1 MRTRDKLALLV
12 ALAAAAAASLA
23 AAESESEGEADGD
36 GRNLHELPT
45 LHNPYRSRGA
55 SLVYKTF
62 HHRDRIQWGIGRM
75 KNDKLFQI
83 I

>member
-62 HHRDRIQWGIGRM
+62 HHRDLIQWGI
-75 KNDKLFQI
+75 NLI
-83 I
+83 WT

>member
-12 ALAAAAAASLA
+12 ALAAAVASLA

-62 HHRDRIQWGIGRM
+62 HHRDLIQWGI
-75 KNDKLFQI
+75 NLI
-83 I
+83 WT

>member
-12 ALAAAAAASLA
+12 GVVALAASLA

-62 HHRDRIQWGIGRM
+62 HHRDLIQWGI
-75 KNDKLFQI
+75 NLI
-83 I
+83 WT

>member
-1 MRTRDKLALLV
+1 MRTRDKLALLLV
-12 ALAAAAAASLA
+12 VLAAAAMSLA

-36 GRNLHELPT
+36 GRNLHEQLPT

-62 HHRDRIQWGIGRM
+62 HHRDRIQWGI
-75 KNDKLFQI
+75 NLI
-83 I
+83 WA

>member
-1 MRTRDKLALLV
+1 MRTRDKLALLVV

-36 GRNLHELPT
+36 GRNLHEVP

-62 HHRDRIQWGIGRM
+62 HHRDPI
-75 KNDKLFQI
+75 
-83 I
+83 